1 MRSVHE
7 NIKIQENVEG
17 DTENIRLLK
26 IILRNTKYH
35 GDFLSLVDV
44 KHHRTGKRSYECD
57 IFYYVKPS
65 VKLMAIEL
73 HQELSKA
80 WVVQGET

>member
-1 MRSVHE
+1 MGSVHE
-7 NIKIQENVEG
+7 NIKIQESVEG

-26 IILRNTKYH
+26 IIVQHTKFH

-44 KHHRTGKRSYECD
+44 KHHRTGKRSYDCD

-65 VKLMAIEL
+65 VKEMVIGLY
-73 HQELSKA
+73 QELSKA
-80 WVVQGET
+80 WVVHGDM

>member
-1 MRSVHE
+1 MGSVHE
-7 NIKIQENVEG
+7 NIKIQESVEG
-17 DTENIRLLK
+17 DTENIRLLRV
-26 IILRNTKYH
+26 ILQHTKYH

-44 KHHRTGKRSYECD
+44 KQYRTYKRPYECD

-65 VKLMAIEL
+65 VKEMVIEL
-73 HQELSKA
+73 YQELSKA

>member
-73 HQELSKA
+73 YQELSKA
-80 WVVQGET
+80 WVVQGDT

>member
-1 MRSVHE
+1 MGSVHE

-26 IILRNTKYH
+26 IILKHTKYH

-44 KHHRTGKRSYECD
+44 KYHRTGKRSYKCD

-65 VKLMAIEL
+65 VKEMVIEL
-73 HQELSKA
+73 YQELSKA

>member
-1 MRSVHE
+1 MGSVHE
-7 NIKIQENVEG
+7 NIKIQESVEG
-17 DTENIRLLK
+17 DTENIRLLRV
-26 IILRNTKYH
+26 ILQHTKYH

-44 KHHRTGKRSYECD
+44 KQHRAGKRSYECD

-65 VKLMAIEL
+65 VKEMVIEL
-73 HQELSKA
+73 YQELSKA

>member
-1 MRSVHE
+1 MGSVHE
-7 NIKIQENVEG
+7 NIKIQESVEG

-26 IILRNTKYH
+26 IILQHTKYH

-44 KHHRTGKRSYECD
+44 KQYRTGKRSYECD

-65 VKLMAIEL
+65 VKEMVIEL
-73 HQELSKA
+73 YQELYKA
-80 WVVQGET
+80 WAVQGET